1 MLFARY
7 GPILFALAIAGSLAG
22 KRVSPPGLGTMR
34 TDNATFVVLLI
45 GVIVLVGALTFFP
58 ALLLGPIVQGLTG
71 HLYYLMT
78 ALKRQLIPAVVS
90 MIALTLALGIVYP
103 LLITGIGQLA
113 FPATP
118 TASRSTSG
126 GKLIGSKEIGQQF
139 TDVVLGTNGKPK
151 LDSDG
156 NPVTTPDPRYF
167 QSRPSGT
174 VPAYNA
180 AASTF
185 ANLGPNDLATKQAI
199 DANAK
204 TYLALNAK
212 YDPGLTIQAD
222 PGRRSR
228 HERFGARPRHLAG
241 ERLDPG
247 APDRGSPAPPV
258 ATVDRLIS
266 KYTGGRGLGFSGE
279 PSVNVLELNLALNR
293 ISKGNA

>member
-1 MLFARY
+1 
-7 GPILFALAIAGSLAG
+7 
-22 KRVSPPGLGTMR
+22 
-34 TDNATFVVLLI
+34 
-45 GVIVLVGALTFFP
+45 
-58 ALLLGPIVQGLTG
+58 
-71 HLYYLMT
+71 MT
-78 ALKRQLIPAVVS
+78 AIKRQLIPAVVS
-90 MIALTLALGIVYP
+90 MVVLTLALGIVFP

-113 FPATP
+113 FPGN
-118 TASRSTSG
+118 SNGQQVHLG

-199 DANAK
+199 LANAK

-212 YDPGLTIQAD
+212 YDPGLTIAKLPVDAVDTSASGLDPDISPANAWIQAH
-222 PGRRSR
+222 RI
-228 HERFGARPRHLAG
+228 AAVRHLS
-241 ERLDPG
+241 L
-247 APDRGSPAPPV
+247 
-258 ATVDRLIS
+258 ATVMSEIS

-279 PSVNVLELNLALNR
+279 PTVNVLELNLALDR
-293 ISKGNA
+293 ISKGAK